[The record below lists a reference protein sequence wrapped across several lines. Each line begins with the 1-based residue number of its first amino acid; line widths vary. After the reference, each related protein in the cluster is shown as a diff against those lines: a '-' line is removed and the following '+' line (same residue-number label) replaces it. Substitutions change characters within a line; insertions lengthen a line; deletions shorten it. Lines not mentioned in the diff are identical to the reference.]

1 MVRGGVVAGIVVVGA
16 VVALFGSMA
25 LAARD
30 RTAMPT
36 ATAWYQAVDRACAP
50 VAQDRAEARIAYRPD
65 PDGDVAVEKRAFER
79 YVTAVVQAERDVP
92 GSAERVR
99 MAAGVPAGDREEFL
113 AAIRR
118 ATDSESGRRSSDS

>member
-36 ATAWYQAVDRACAP
+36 AAEWYQAVDRACVPA
-50 VAQDRAEARIAYRPD
+50 AQDRAEARIAYRPD

-79 YVTAVVQAERDVP
+79 YVTAVVQAERDVL

-99 MAAGVPAGDREEFL
+99 MAAGVPAGGREEFL

-118 ATDSESGRRSSDS
+118 STDSESGRRSSDS